1 MKPRVLLAVLL
12 FCLSCAASVA
22 VAQKAPA
29 QKTVSAV
36 VVNAG
41 LQPAQPVPTVRISLS
56 YLDGSVR
63 VTESRDVTN
72 HNGQAWLDVSEDVA
86 QRGGLRL
93 EIGGASNLVI
103 YQPADGQL
111 TALPTTITISL
122 LPKGSAA
129 LLGPM
134 QIEAMLH
141 RTLLQVNSLQ
151 KQVAAL
157 KQNGTAQS
165 QQPDLGTAVA
175 DWAQANG
182 FSSAKAD
189 EQVQQWAEGIQKQS
203 GQATLE
209 QKALAELA
217 LKHYGAAAQ
226 LFNQA
231 GDADRQQIG
240 ADDAEEQAFQVKMK
254 ALQEQM
260 KAAQEAHEALVEKG
274 RNSLSKCLEDSEQAA
289 GADQLNRQYHEATQT
304 LEKPKPRH
312 KPNTRNTLTTRVS
325 TNSGFARFSI
335 RRMGAWWRVTTPLPA
350 RVPRCWHNLW
360 TASSRLRA
368 SIPH

>member
-1 MKPRVLLAVLL
+1 MKDRPQVQDFDWVLLAIVAAINALGVLEIY
-12 FCLSCAASVA
+12 SSTHASAMAGMQWKQLMWLGIGLICMFLISRVDYHTLLD
-22 VAQKAPA
+22 QAPMLYIA
-29 QKTVSAV
+29 GVLGLLV
-36 VVNAG
+36 VLVIGFSRLGAK
-41 LQPAQPVPTVRISLS
+41 RWISL
-56 YLDGSVR
+56 GGGF
-63 VTESRDVTN
+63 N
-72 HNGQAWLDVSEDVA
+72 FQVSEPMKLIIIIVLARYFSEVRTDRLTLGDLLKVGIITAIPVA
-86 QRGGLRL
+86 L
-93 EIGGASNLVI
+93 I
-103 YQPADGQL
+103 
-111 TALPTTITISL
+111 
-122 LPKGSAA
+122 
-129 LLGPM
+129 
-134 QIEAMLH
+134 
-141 RTLLQVNSLQ
+141 
-151 KQVAAL
+151 L
-157 KQNGTAQS
+157 K
-165 QQPDLGTAVA
+165 QPDLGTAVA

-350 RVPRCWHNLW
+350 RVPRCWPNLW